1 MPELDDKKQGN
12 STQIDK
18 GVYASKVTIIRIEDK
33 SVHPRWKDNRETTF
47 KSGKPIELYLVVTYT
62 TGDWEKKMYL
72 MGSYKSDKVT
82 GIKGWQAKKNSVQ
95 DFLVTL
101 LTKPVVQGY
110 LNEDYSIKPEM
121 LNMLVGREF
130 YRVSFVSGDYPK
142 GSGKPSYQ
150 DWKRIFKAETLI
162 DDIKEAWISA
172 LPYLKTYTPDV
183 VEAGDDTKFNYGENT
198 SASEDVI

>member
-18 GVYASKVTIIRIEDK
+18 GVYASKVTIVRIEDR
-33 SVHPRWKDNRETTF
+33 SVHPRWKDNRDTAY
-47 KSGKPIELYLVVTYT
+47 KSGKQIELYLIVTYT

-72 MGSYKSDKVT
+72 IGSYKSDKVT
-82 GIKGWQAKKNSVQ
+82 GEIKGWQAKKNSVQ

-130 YRVSFVSGDYPK
+130 YRVSFVSGTYND
-142 GSGKPSYQ
+142 KPSYQ
-150 DWKRIFKAETLI
+150 DWKQIFKPETSI
-162 DDIKEAWISA
+162 DDIKQAWISA
-172 LPYLKTYTPDV
+172 LPYLKGYTPDV